1 MPTFVCY
8 CGYMPN
14 IKSLKRLY
22 KMNRL
27 WGDNIWVASYY
38 ALKGKAFSASY
49 QGRLLDEQI
58 TIDNNVVEQKEVDF

>member
-1 MPTFVCY
+1 MSTFVCY

-58 TIDNNVVEQKEVDF
+58 TIDNSVVKQKEVHF

>member
-1 MPTFVCY
+1 
-8 CGYMPN
+8 MPN

-58 TIDNNVVEQKEVDF
+58 TIDNSVVKQKEVHF